1 MNWTDFIK
9 YTGILYFFY
18 YAINI
23 LIDLLWPV
31 EQKSLEEEDKVI
43 RFAEEVQPIVVESA
57 PEPEKPKEE
66 EASSDEDEEQENTIW
81 VRGDYDTEELVLRE
95 EHITETTGGVFRV
108 EELIAK
114 AKTGTIVFKEQV
126 VY

>member
-23 LIDLLWPV
+23 LIDLLWPGK
-31 EQKSLEEEDKVI
+31 QKSLEEEDKVI
-43 RFAEEVQPIVVESA
+43 RFAEEVQPIVVDGTPAQER
-57 PEPEKPKEE
+57 PQTE
-66 EASSDEDEEQENTIW
+66 EALSDEDEEENTLW
-81 VRGDYDTEELVLRE
+81 VRGKYDTEELVLRE
-95 EHITETTGGVFRV
+95 ENITETTGGVFRV

-114 AKTGTIVFKEQV
+114 AKAKTIVFKEQV

>member
-9 YTGILYFFY
+9 YTSILYFFY
-18 YAINI
+18 YALNI

-31 EQKSLEEEDKVI
+31 KQKSLEEEDKVI
-43 RFAEEVQPIVVESA
+43 RFAEEVQPIVVDGA
-57 PEPEKPKEE
+57 PTQERPQTEE
-66 EASSDEDEEQENTIW
+66 TLSDEEEEQENPHW
-81 VRGDYDTEELVLRE
+81 ERGEYDTEELVLRE
-95 EHITETTGGVFRV
+95 ENITETTGGVFKV

>member
-9 YTGILYFFY
+9 YTGILYFLY
-18 YAINI
+18 YTLNI

-31 EQKSLEEEDKVI
+31 KQKSLEEEDKVI
-43 RFAEEVQPIVVESA
+43 RFAEEVQPIVVDGTPAQER
-57 PEPEKPKEE
+57 PQTEE
-66 EASSDEDEEQENTIW
+66 VLSDEDEEQEYTIW

-95 EHITETTGGVFRV
+95 ENITETTGGVFKV

>member
-9 YTGILYFFY
+9 YTSILYFFY
-18 YAINI
+18 YALNI

-31 EQKSLEEEDKVI
+31 KQKSLEEEDKVI

-57 PEPEKPKEE
+57 PAQEKPQTE
-66 EASSDEDEEQENTIW
+66 EALSDEDEEQENTLW
-81 VRGDYDTEELVLRE
+81 VRGKYDTEELVLRE
-95 EHITETTGGVFRV
+95 ENITETTGGVFKV

>member
-9 YTGILYFFY
+9 YTSILYFFY
-18 YAINI
+18 YALNI

-31 EQKSLEEEDKVI
+31 KQKSLEEEDKVI
-43 RFAEEVQPIVVESA
+43 RFAEEVQPIVVDGA
-57 PEPEKPKEE
+57 PTQERPQTE
-66 EASSDEDEEQENTIW
+66 EALSDEDEEQEHQEW
-81 VRGDYDTEELVLRE
+81 ERGEHDTEELVLHE
-95 EHITETTGGVFRV
+95 ENITETTGGVFKV

>member
-9 YTGILYFFY
+9 YTSILYFFY

-23 LIDLLWPV
+23 LIDLLWPGK
-31 EQKSLEEEDKVI
+31 QKSLEEEDKVI
-43 RFAEEVQPIVVESA
+43 RFAEEVQPIVVDGV
-57 PEPEKPKEE
+57 PEQERPQTE
-66 EASSDEDEEQENTIW
+66 EALSDEDEEDTVW
-81 VRGDYDTEELVLRE
+81 VRGKYDTEELVLRE
-95 EHITETTGGVFRV
+95 ENITETTGGVFKV

>member
-18 YAINI
+18 YALNI

-31 EQKSLEEEDKVI
+31 KQKSLKEEDKVI
-43 RFAEEVQPIVVESA
+43 RFAEEVQPIVVDGTPAQER
-57 PEPEKPKEE
+57 PQTEK
-66 EASSDEDEEQENTIW
+66 ALSDEDGEQENPQW
-81 VRGDYDTEELVLRE
+81 ERGEYDTEELALRDE
-95 EHITETTGGVFRV
+95 NITETTGGVFKI
-108 EELIAK
+108 EELIAL
-114 AKTGTIVFKEQV
+114 AKTNTIVFKEKL

>member
-18 YAINI
+18 YALNI

-31 EQKSLEEEDKVI
+31 KQKSLEEEDKVI
-43 RFAEEVQPIVVESA
+43 RFAEEVQPIVVDGTPAQER
-57 PEPEKPKEE
+57 PQTE
-66 EASSDEDEEQENTIW
+66 EAFPDEDEEQENPQW
-81 VRGDYDTEELVLRE
+81 ERGEYDTEELVLRE
-95 EHITETTGGVFRV
+95 ENITETTGGVFKV

>member
-9 YTGILYFFY
+9 YTSILYFFY
-18 YAINI
+18 YALNI

-31 EQKSLEEEDKVI
+31 KQKSLEEEDKVI
-43 RFAEEVQPIVVESA
+43 RFAEEVQPIVVDGTPGQER
-57 PEPEKPKEE
+57 PQTE
-66 EASSDEDEEQENTIW
+66 EALSDEDEEQENPQW
-81 VRGDYDTEELVLRE
+81 ERGEYDTEELVLRE
-95 EHITETTGGVFRV
+95 ENITETTGGVFKV